1 MRLPNLRR
9 TQRDNRE
16 SWSTISS
23 AIGSRAIA
31 GATSLRENDLT
42 LQPALRRNRMQSLG
56 VIRQL
61 ARYPVKSMQGEALP
75 SAALTL
81 QGFVEDRRYAFVQAT
96 SRSSFPWFTARELP
110 ELLYYRTS
118 VEKAGT
124 PEVAVAVATAHG
136 ENWPIESDELRKAL
150 ETRSGRSLFL
160 LRDYRGSYDVAPV
173 SLISRQTVA
182 RIAEES
188 GTKENSWSFR
198 PNLLLELKETSPYD
212 ELQWVGKT
220 LRIGSAARIAITEVD
235 QRCVM
240 ITLDPATGESSP
252 EILKCVVPKH
262 GQSAGIYATVLTP
275 GEVRPGDAILLE
287 A

>member
-1 MRLPNLRR
+1 
-9 TQRDNRE
+9 
-16 SWSTISS
+16 
-23 AIGSRAIA
+23 
-31 GATSLRENDLT
+31 
-42 LQPALRRNRMQSLG
+42 MQSLG

-81 QGFVEDRRYAFVQAT
+81 QGFAEDRRYAFVQAT
-96 SRSSFPWFTARELP
+96 SRSSFPWLTARELP
-110 ELLYYRTS
+110 ELLHYRTFVEKAGVEKAG

-124 PEVAVAVATAHG
+124 PEVAVAVATAQG
-136 ENWPIESDELRKAL
+136 ENWPIESDDLRKAL
-150 ETRSGRSLFL
+150 EARSGKSLFL

-182 RIAEES
+182 RIAEET
-188 GTKENSWSFR
+188 GTKEDSWRFR
-198 PNLLLELKETSPYD
+198 PNLLVDLKDARPFE

-220 LRIGSAARIAITEVD
+220 LRIGSAARIAVTEVD

-240 ITLDPATGESSP
+240 ITLDPATGKSSP
-252 EILKCVVPKH
+252 EILKCVVQKH
-262 GQSAGIYATVLTP
+262 GKSAGIYATVLTP
-275 GEVRPGDAILLE
+275 GEVRAGDPILLE

>member
-1 MRLPNLRR
+1 
-9 TQRDNRE
+9 
-16 SWSTISS
+16 
-23 AIGSRAIA
+23 
-31 GATSLRENDLT
+31 
-42 LQPALRRNRMQSLG
+42 MQSLG
-56 VIRQL
+56 VIGQV
-61 ARYPVKSMQGEALP
+61 ARYPVKSMQGEALS

-81 QGFVEDRRYAFVQAT
+81 QGFAEDRRYAFVQVA
-96 SRSSFPWFTARELP
+96 SRSSFPWLTARELP

-124 PEVAVAVATAHG
+124 PEVGVTVATTQG
-136 ENWPIESDELRKAL
+136 ENWPVDSDGLRKAL
-150 ETRSGRSLFL
+150 EARSGRPLFL

-188 GTKENSWSFR
+188 GTQENSWRFR
-198 PNLLLELKETSPYD
+198 PNLLIDLKDGAPFD

-220 LRIGSAARIAITEVD
+220 LRIGSAARIAVTEAD
-235 QRCVM
+235 RRCVM
-240 ITLDPATGESSP
+240 IGLDPATGQSNP
-252 EILKCVVPKH
+252 EILKCVVQNH

-275 GEVRPGDAILLE
+275 GEVETGDPILIE